1 MNNKLEMVKGF
12 LATQL
17 NYIPA
22 VFVVYIIYF
31 GILKQEPVMWK
42 YIVPA
47 VLPFI
52 FYCIRVYVKNMIL
65 FFILHIGVMILPQ
78 FLAGNIAEFV
88 FLILFGIVFGAVS
101 IYFKVA
107 MQRIEDGIL
116 FPAMTCIIA
125 IISYF
130 VAVSFGGERKAGKI
144 VLFSI
149 IYIVYYIIHQ
159 YIQGYNDYI
168 KNNEVSNQ
176 NIPKQHI
183 FKTSLSALVGFLG
196 LFVGFAVL
204 LAKGNLL
211 ADLIYKIGDLIERF
225 MIWLLGFAPKGME
238 QAGKVEDEAVHMEY
252 LENMG
257 ENIEPVRRLSPE
269 MVELINKIVT
279 IGAYI
284 IFGTFIL
291 LFTYALFKAVIE
303 AFKVK
308 RDENEEEVVLVKDK
322 VTKVKRNKEISREKE
337 NYFAKDRKIRKMYED
352 LVWKTELKYKKDFM
366 EKKTLAEQLKYRT
379 PKEQCHNLRSPEII
393 RRMYEEARYSN
404 REITKD
410 DVRRMK
416 ELCLLEGKK

>member
-1 MNNKLEMVKGF
+1 M
-12 LATQL
+12 
-17 NYIPA
+17 
-22 VFVVYIIYF
+22 
-31 GILKQEPVMWK
+31 
-42 YIVPA
+42 
-47 VLPFI
+47 
-52 FYCIRVYVKNMIL
+52 
-65 FFILHIGVMILPQ
+65 
-78 FLAGNIAEFV
+78 
-88 FLILFGIVFGAVS
+88 
-101 IYFKVA
+101 
-107 MQRIEDGIL
+107 
-116 FPAMTCIIA
+116 
-125 IISYF
+125 
-130 VAVSFGGERKAGKI
+130 
-144 VLFSI
+144 
-149 IYIVYYIIHQ
+149 
-159 YIQGYNDYI
+159 
-168 KNNEVSNQ
+168 
-176 NIPKQHI
+176 
-183 FKTSLSALVGFLG
+183 
-196 LFVGFAVL
+196 GFAVL

-211 ADLIYKIGDLIERF
+211 SNLIYKIGDLIERF

-308 RDENEEEVVLVKDK
+308 RDENEEEVVLIKDK
-322 VTKVKRNKEISREKE
+322 VTKVKRNKEVSREKE

-379 PKEQCHNLRSPEII
+379 PKEQCHNLRSQEII